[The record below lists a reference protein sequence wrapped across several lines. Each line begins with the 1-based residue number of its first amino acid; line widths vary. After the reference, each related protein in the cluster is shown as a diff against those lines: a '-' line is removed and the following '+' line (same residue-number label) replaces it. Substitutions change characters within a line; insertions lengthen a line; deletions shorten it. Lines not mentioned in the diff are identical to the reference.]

1 MKTAFLFPGQGAQYI
16 GMGRELY
23 EHSDIVRN
31 RFDQADQILNEDFVD
46 LIFHGS
52 EEDIRKTEN
61 TQPGILMVSTAISEL
76 LRSRGIVPAM
86 TAGLSLGEYSAL
98 VAAGAI
104 SYEDALPLVRKRGQ
118 LMNGAVP
125 SGKGAMA
132 AVIALDADKLTACC
146 KQAAAFGTVGI
157 ANYNC
162 PGQLVLTGGAAA
174 VQKASELAQEAGAKK
189 IVPLQVSGPFHSPL
203 LEPAGKALA
212 VELDRI
218 AIRDPEIPVIT
229 NVEALPVS
237 SAADVKRLLIQQ
249 VSHPVR
255 WEDSIRYMLSC
266 GMDTFLEL
274 GPGKTLTGFMK
285 RIDRSS
291 AAFHI
296 EDMATLEQ
304 ALEGLEEKE

>member
-16 GMGRELY
+16 GMGRELF
-23 EHSDIVRN
+23 EHFDIVRKT
-31 RFDQADQILNEDFVD
+31 FDQADKILNENFVN
-46 LIFHGS
+46 LIFHGT

-118 LMNGAVP
+118 LMNEAVP
-125 SGKGAMA
+125 AGKGAMA

-146 KQAAAFGTVGI
+146 EQAAAFGTVGI

-162 PGQLVLTGGAAA
+162 PGQLVLTGEVAA
-174 VQKASELAQEAGAKK
+174 VQKASALAKEAGAKMV
-189 IVPLQVSGPFHSPL
+189 VPLQVSGPFHSPL

-218 AIRDPEIPVIT
+218 AIKDPEIPVIT
-229 NVEALPVS
+229 NVEASPVS
-237 SAADVKRLLIQQ
+237 AAADVKRLLIQQ

-266 GMDTFLEL
+266 GVDIFLEL

-291 AAFHI
+291 ASYHI
-296 EDMATLEQ
+296 EDEATLKK
-304 ALEGLEEKE
+304 ALAGLEEKK